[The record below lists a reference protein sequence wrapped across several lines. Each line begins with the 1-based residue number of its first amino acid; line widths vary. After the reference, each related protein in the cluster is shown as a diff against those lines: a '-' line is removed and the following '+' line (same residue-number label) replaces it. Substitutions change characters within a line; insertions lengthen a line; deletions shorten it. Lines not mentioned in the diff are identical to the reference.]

1 MSNILGEAQRHNIY
15 ELNLYHQNPRVGNI
29 QTIAESLE
37 KNGAYKPIV
46 VNRGTH
52 TGRPLEVLAGNHTLK
67 AHRLLV
73 EQGKTGWETISTWVV
88 DVDEEHATRIVL
100 ADNRTAD
107 LGTYNNDDLLEL
119 LGNLNDGLEGTGYDP
134 GYIDALLGAN
144 IPEDGLPS
152 LDEPTDADDEELKD
166 PRELKKEEIKN
177 LKEKYT
183 KKIQAPHYTPTKDT
197 PPALADIYDT
207 TKTDEL
213 IHNIQQSNLDPETQ
227 QFLIAAAH
235 RHTKIDFQQ
244 AAEYY
249 AHADAETQQLMEEQA
264 LVIIDIDN
272 AIRNGYVKL
281 SKQLTQIITEE
292 HGQQHGY

>member
-1 MSNILGEAQRHNIY
+1 MSNIGEPEQHNIY
-15 ELNLYHQNPRVGNI
+15 QLNYFHKNPRIGD
-29 QTIAESLE
+29 TEAIALSLE
-37 KNGAYKPIV
+37 TNGAYKPIV
-46 VNRGTH
+46 VNRGTY
-52 TGRPLEVLAGNHTLK
+52 TGRPMEVLAGNHRLK
-67 AHRLLV
+67 AQKLLV
-73 EQGKTGWETISTWVV
+73 ERGETQWETIETWMV
-88 DVDEEHATRIVL
+88 DVDDEKATRIVL

-107 LGTYNNDDLLEL
+107 LGTYDNDDVLEL
-119 LGNLNDGLEGTGYDP
+119 LGSLNDGTEGTGYDP
-134 GYIDALLGAN
+134 GYIDALLGGN
-144 IPEDGLPS
+144 IPDDGLPS
-152 LDEPTDADDEELKD
+152 LDEPTDADDEELQD

-213 IHNIQQSNLDPETQ
+213 IHNIQNSNLPPDVQ

-264 LVIIDIDN
+264 LVIIDIDS